1 MEAVA
6 FESAPLRIAD
16 LIAPIWFALCWAG
29 YTWYADREQRRPS
42 LMQTMHRYRRLW
54 MRSMLGRDNR
64 MVDVQIIGNL
74 MRSASFFASTAMFI
88 IGGLVAVLGA
98 RVQAMDLL
106 RELPFVAESPPLL
119 WDLKILLL
127 VLVFVYAFFKF
138 TWSYRQYNYC
148 LILLGSIPG
157 PNQLTDESRRIAER
171 GATIATSTARH
182 FNRGMRAY
190 YFGLAALSWFLHPW
204 LFVVLTAWVVL
215 VLYRREFRS
224 QLLTT
229 LGLPELD
236 AEETAPEGRRIADQ
250 SASAGAPASSAASAS
265 RVAR

>member
-1 MEAVA
+1 MPFDLASTSV
-6 FESAPLRIAD
+6 RIAD
-16 LIAPIWFALCWAG
+16 LIAPVWFLLCWAG
-29 YTWYADREQRRPS
+29 YTWYADRERRRPS
-42 LMQTMHRYRRLW
+42 LMRTMHRYRQLW

-64 MVDVQIIGNL
+64 MVDVQILGNL

-98 RVQAMDLL
+98 RVEAMGLL

-127 VLVFVYAFFKF
+127 VVLFVYAFFKF

-148 LILLGSIPG
+148 LILLGSVPG
-157 PNQLTDESRRIAER
+157 PSQLTDESRRIAER
-171 GATIATSTARH
+171 AATIATSTARH

-204 LFVVLTAWVVL
+204 LFIALTAWVVL

-224 QLLTT
+224 RLLRT
-229 LGLPELD
+229 LGMPELEGE
-236 AEETAPEGRRIADQ
+236 ARPPVAPVGKDQ
-250 SASAGAPASSAASAS
+250 SDSAASVSPVASAS
-265 RVAR
+265 RSAR

>member
-1 MEAVA
+1 MDTAG
-6 FESAPLRIAD
+6 FEFAPLRIAD
-16 LIAPIWFALCWAG
+16 LIAPVWFVLCWAG
-29 YTWYADREQRRPS
+29 YTWYADRERRRPS

-54 MRSMLGRDNR
+54 MKSMLGRDNR

-98 RVQAMDLL
+98 RVQAMDVLH
-106 RELPFVAESPPLL
+106 ELPFVAESPPLL

-127 VLVFVYAFFKF
+127 VVLFVYAFFKF
-138 TWSYRQYNYC
+138 TWSYRQYNYG

-157 PNQLTDESRRIAER
+157 PSQLTDESRRIAER
-171 GATIATSTARH
+171 AATIATSTARH

-204 LFVVLTAWVVL
+204 LFVALTAWVVL

-224 QLLTT
+224 RLLKT
-229 LGLPELD
+229 LGLPEPD
-236 AEETAPEGRRIADQ
+236 AEEIPPETERSSDQ
-250 SASAGAPASSAASAS
+250 SASAVATSTSAVAS
-265 RVAR
+265 RSAR